1 MPISYKPLTSSDSK
15 LPNTYIDYLIGG
27 LSRQRY
33 VRFTGF
39 TPFPW
44 QDAILASEGRRI
56 IINAARQSGKS
67 TIVSSV
73 PCHKAKYKAGS
84 LSVII
89 AATEDQAFDDMT
101 KVKGYIQ
108 SDETYPVIKRSS
120 DSLIQLDNGSR
131 IVVVPATEKA
141 ARGKSCPDLV
151 MLDEASRIEDI
162 IYTSGV
168 KPMFTDNPGQL
179 ILLSTPNG
187 KQGFFYSIFSQKRK
201 NDPWQRYLIR
211 SPWEPVQ
218 TTEGLDLAKYKD
230 EEAFQKEMGDIQ
242 AWYSPRHH
250 DYEEQ
255 VQNLYDMGTRQYKQE
270 YCCEFVETEASVFSY
285 SDIQQMFS
293 HKAPEQPARVEV
305 QRKPSKIDWS
315 ILEG

>member
-1 MPISYKPLTSSDSK
+1 MTASDK
-15 LPNTYIDYLIGG
+15 LPRPYIDYLIGA

-33 VRFTGF
+33 VRFMGF
-39 TPFPW
+39 EPFPW

-67 TIVSSV
+67 TIVSSL

-84 LSVII
+84 LVVII

-108 SDETYPVIKRSS
+108 NDETYPDIKRSS
-120 DSLIQLDNGSR
+120 DSLLQLDNGSR

-187 KQGFFYSIFSQKRK
+187 KKGFFFSIFDQRRK
-201 NDPWQRYLIR
+201 NDPWERYLIR
-211 SPWEPVQ
+211 SPYEPVS
-218 TTEGLDLAKYKD
+218 TPEGLDLAEYMPETD
-230 EEAFQKEMGDIQ
+230 FQAKTGDIRS
-242 AWYSPRHH
+242 WYSPRHH
-250 DYEEQ
+250 DYDEQ

-285 SDIQQMFS
+285 ADVAQMFS
-293 HKAPEQPARVEV
+293 HKPASPEPRVKFD
-305 QRKPSKIDWS
+305 RKPEKIDWS